1 MDGEA
6 HILANRRKAGGSPVR
21 SRSLPRPT
29 LAKTPKAQRRTEDR
43 GRRTASILTM
53 QNKANFQRGKMN
65 AKFRLVK
72 ELGGNHR

>member
-29 LAKTPKAQRRTEDR
+29 LAKTPKAQREDGGQRTED
-43 GRRTASILTM
+43 GEHLDY
-53 QNKANFQRGKMN
+53 
-65 AKFRLVK
+65 AKQSQFPEGQDER
-72 ELGGNHR
+72 